1 MFDIFFFDV
10 NLVMFFFRYPIH
22 FSKLCVSGIVLHLM
36 QARVSEFFPCYMM
49 ILYIFVSASITTKM
63 IGVKKIRK
71 TTTIHTQK
79 KSML

>member
-1 MFDIFFFDV
+1 
-10 NLVMFFFRYPIH
+10 
-22 FSKLCVSGIVLHLM
+22 LCVSGIVLHLM

-63 IGVKKIRK
+63 IGVKKSEILLRY
-71 TTTIHTQK
+71 TQK